1 MHLLIWKLTFI
12 CFIISISEIE
22 LSASED
28 SCTKH
33 QCAAIAD
40 RLKIQEERS
49 RVMEE
54 AFRRTLTA
62 FTVILRG
69 AFNLDSPEHYVNLTR
84 TLQSDPAILSFLE
97 MTGQANTGT
106 NHL

>member
-1 MHLLIWKLTFI
+1 MRRLIWKFMLI
-12 CFIISISEIE
+12 CFTISICE
-22 LSASED
+22 AQD
-28 SCTKH
+28 SCAKH

-54 AFRRTLTA
+54 AFKKTLTA
-62 FTVILRG
+62 FAVILTG
-69 AFNLDSPEHYVNLTR
+69 ASNLVPSDHYVNLTR

-97 MTGQANTGT
+97 MTGQANTGIT
-106 NHL
+106 HL